1 MAELS
6 VLSQE
11 VKQVTFL
18 CVYPSQGSRLGIAHM
33 DRQIVHLPC

>member
-11 VKQVTFL
+11 VKQVTSL